1 MKLTIT
7 IFLSLL
13 AIGSLTFS
21 NAQKNKG
28 ADKETIIE
36 KIKAAV
42 ESGEITR
49 EQAAQKI
56 ACHKKLVGNTHEDL
70 GRKHKTAVKAGKM
83 TEEEAKAKFE
93 EMTKK
98 ISGEKPNPDIEGV
111 MKRIK
116 MAVKSGKI
124 TEEEAKKRM
133 AEFKKRLS
141 SESGK
146 KEKRIML
153 IL

>member
-56 ACHKKLVGNTHEDL
+56 AGLKNRGGTSHEALGSKL
-70 GRKHKTAVKAGKM
+70 KAAVKAGKM

-98 ISGEKPNPDIEGV
+98 N
-111 MKRIK
+111 
-116 MAVKSGKI
+116 
-124 TEEEAKKRM
+124 
-133 AEFKKRLS
+133 
-141 SESGK
+141 
-146 KEKRIML
+146 
-153 IL
+153 